1 MSQTL
6 HRGPDRERFWREA
19 VAGWKKSDQTI
30 AAYCRARGLGQASF
44 YAWRRQ
50 LTRRDRVAPAA
61 TFVPL
66 TVVPDAVVEVVLPT
80 GVVVRVP
87 AAADA
92 AAVARLVAALE
103 AAPC

>member
-1 MSQTL
+1 MAQTH
-6 HRGPDRERFWREA
+6 HRGPSRERYWREA
-19 VAGWKKSDQTI
+19 IVGWKKSGQTI

-50 LTRRDRVAPAA
+50 FARRDRVAPAA

-66 TVVPDAVVEVVLPT
+66 TVVPDAVVEVVLPK

-92 AAVARLVAALE
+92 AAVAKLVAALGTP
-103 AAPC
+103 PC

>member
-1 MSQTL
+1 MSPTS
-6 HRGPDRERFWREA
+6 HRGPGRERHWREA
-19 VAGWKKSDQTI
+19 IVDWKKSGQTI

-44 YAWRRQ
+44 YARR
-50 LTRRDRVAPAA
+50 RRLARQDRAVPAA

-66 TVVPDAVVEVVLPT
+66 AVVPDAVVEVVLPT

-92 AAVARLVAALE
+92 AAVAKLVAALG
-103 AAPC
+103 AASC

>member
-1 MSQTL
+1 M
-6 HRGPDRERFWREA
+6 
-19 VAGWKKSDQTI
+19 
-30 AAYCRARGLGQASF
+30 
-44 YAWRRQ
+44 
-50 LTRRDRVAPAA
+50 
-61 TFVPL
+61 

-92 AAVARLVAALE
+92 AAVAKLVAALG

>member
-1 MSQTL
+1 MSPKL

-19 VAGWKKSDQTI
+19 VADWKKSGQII
-30 AAYCRARGLGQASF
+30 AGFCTASGLSQASF

-50 LTRRDRVAPAA
+50 LSQRDRAAPAA

-80 GVVVRVP
+80 GVIVRVP

-92 AAVARLVAALE
+92 AAVAKLVAALG
-103 AAPC
+103 AVSC

>member
-1 MSQTL
+1 MSQKL

-19 VAGWKKSDQTI
+19 VANWKKSGRTI
-30 AAYCRARGLGQASF
+30 AAFCAARGLSQASF

-50 LTRRDRVAPAA
+50 LAGRDRVAPAA

-66 TVVPDAVVEVVLPT
+66 TVVPDAVVEIVLPT
-80 GVVVRVP
+80 SVVVRVP

-92 AAVARLVAALE
+92 AAVAKLVAALGSV
-103 AAPC
+103 PC